1 MAHIL
6 VNGISAKSGGGRSIL
21 TNFLTILK
29 ARGSLHNFTVIVPD
43 DVSYGGHAGPSVQL
57 LPIPWL
63 SKTALLPVVNTLVLP
78 KLVQRGGY
86 DLVLNLAD
94 IPIPTETRQV
104 FLFDWSYAAFP
115 ESIAWQ
121 RARCA
126 DNLKRRLKMH
136 FFRRYL
142 RYVDVMIAQ
151 GPAIRDRL
159 QRLYGM
165 SQLHVIPNAVALD
178 NLSAGDPHDFALGDG
193 FKLLCLSQYYSHKN
207 LEVLIDVAEL
217 IRERSIDLKI
227 VLTIAAS
234 QGPGARRLIKA
245 IADRN
250 LGGIIVNVG
259 PVPMPRAPS
268 LYQQTD
274 ALLLPTLLESFSG
287 TYVEAMFH
295 GKPIFTSDY
304 EFANDVCHDA
314 AFYFDPL
321 NAYDI
326 LRVVSQAIETP
337 ELIAFKIAAGRKR
350 LAAMP
355 DWNQA
360 FGAYMALIDSVL
372 EDKK

>member
-1 MAHIL
+1 VAHIL

-21 TNFLTILK
+21 TNFLTMLNSK
-29 ARGSLHNFTVIVPD
+29 GSSHDFTVIVPD
-43 DVSYGGHAGPSVQL
+43 DASYGEHAGPRVRL
-57 LPIPWL
+57 LPMAWL
-63 SKTALLPVVNTLVLP
+63 SKTALLPAVNALVLP
-78 KLVQRGGY
+78 RLVRRGGY

-104 FLFDWSYAAFP
+104 FLFDWSYAAYP

-121 RARCA
+121 RAGWA
-126 DNLKRRLKMH
+126 DSLKRQAKLY

-142 RYVDVMIAQ
+142 RFVDVMIAQ

-165 SQLHVIPNAVALD
+165 SQLRVIPNAVALD
-178 NLSAGDPHDFALGDG
+178 NLSAGESRDFALGAG

-217 IRERSIDLKI
+217 IRARSIDLKI
-227 VLTIAAS
+227 VLTIEAA
-234 QGPGARRLIKA
+234 QGPGARRLIEA

-259 PVPMPRAPS
+259 PVPMRRVPS

-304 EFANDVCHDA
+304 EFAVDVCQDS

-321 NAYDI
+321 NAHDI
-326 LRVVSQAIETP
+326 LRVILRAIENT
-337 ELIAFKIAAGRKR
+337 EAIAYKIAAGRTR
-350 LAAMP
+350 LDVML
-355 DWNQA
+355 DWTQA
-360 FGAYMALIDSVL
+360 FDAYMALIDSAL
-372 EDKK
+372 EK

>member
-21 TNFLTILK
+21 TNFLTMLNLK
-29 ARGSLHNFTVIVPD
+29 GSSHDFTVIVPD
-43 DVSYGGHAGPSVQL
+43 HASYGAYAGPRVRL
-57 LPIPWL
+57 LPMPWF
-63 SKTALLPVVNTLVLP
+63 SKTALLPAVNALVLP
-78 KLVQRGGY
+78 NLVRRDGY

-104 FLFDWSYAAFP
+104 FLFDWSYAAYP
-115 ESIAWQ
+115 DSIAWQ
-121 RARCA
+121 RAGWA
-126 DNLKRRLKMH
+126 DSLKRQVKLH

-142 RYVDVMIAQ
+142 RFVDVMIAQ
-151 GPAIRDRL
+151 GPAIRNRL

-165 SQLHVIPNAVALD
+165 SHLRIIPNAVALD
-178 NLSAGDPHDFALGDG
+178 NLSAGEYYDFALGAG
-193 FKLLCLSQYYSHKN
+193 VKLLCLSQYYSHKN

-227 VLTIAAS
+227 VLTIESA
-234 QGPGARRLIKA
+234 QGPGARRLIEA

-250 LGGIIVNVG
+250 LDDIIVNVG
-259 PVPMPRAPS
+259 PVPMRRVPS

-304 EFANDVCHDA
+304 EFAVDVCQDA

-321 NAYDI
+321 NAHDI
-326 LRVVSQAIETP
+326 LRVILRAIENP
-337 ELIAFKIAAGRKR
+337 EAIAYKTAAGRTR
-350 LAAMP
+350 LDVML
-355 DWNQA
+355 DWTQA
-360 FGAYMALIDSVL
+360 FDAYIALIDSAL
-372 EDKK
+372 EK

>member
-1 MAHIL
+1 MARIL

-21 TNFLTILK
+21 TNFLTMLN

-43 DVSYGGHAGPSVQL
+43 DVSYGGYAGPGVQL
-57 LPIPWL
+57 LPMPRL
-63 SKTALLPVVNTLVLP
+63 SKTALLPAVNALVLP
-78 KLVQRGGY
+78 GLVHRGGF
-86 DLVLNLAD
+86 DLVLNLSD
-94 IPIPTETRQV
+94 IPIPTETRQL

-121 RARCA
+121 RAGFA
-126 DNLKRRLKMH
+126 DNLKRRSKLH

-142 RYVDVMIAQ
+142 RYVDVIIAQ

-159 QRLYGM
+159 QRLYGV

-178 NLSAGDPHDFALGDG
+178 NLSAGEFHDFALGAG

-217 IRERSIDLKI
+217 IRARSIDLKI
-227 VLTIAAS
+227 VLTIEAV
-234 QGPGARRLIKA
+234 QGPGARRLIEA

-259 PVPMPRAPS
+259 SVPMPRVPS
-268 LYQQTD
+268 LYRQTD

-304 EFANDVCHDA
+304 EFAVDVCQDA

-321 NAYDI
+321 NAHDI
-326 LRVVSQAIETP
+326 LRVISQAIENP
-337 ELIAFKIAAGRKR
+337 DVIAFKIAAGRKR
-350 LAAMP
+350 LAAMS
-355 DWNQA
+355 DWNEA
-360 FGAYMALIDSVL
+360 FDAYMALIDCML
-372 EDKK
+372 DE

>member
-21 TNFLTILK
+21 TNFLTMLNSK
-29 ARGSLHNFTVIVPD
+29 GSSHDFTVIVPD
-43 DVSYGGHAGPSVQL
+43 DASYGGQAWPRVRL
-57 LPIPWL
+57 LPMPWL
-63 SKTALLPVVNTLVLP
+63 SKTALLPAVNALVLP
-78 KLVQRGGY
+78 SLVRRGGY

-94 IPIPTETRQV
+94 IPIPTEIRQV
-104 FLFDWSYAAFP
+104 FLFDWSYAAYP

-121 RARCA
+121 RAGWA
-126 DNLKRRLKMH
+126 DSLKRQAKLH
-136 FFRRYL
+136 LFRRYL
-142 RYVDVMIAQ
+142 SFVDVMIAQ

-159 QRLYGM
+159 QRLYGL
-165 SQLHVIPNAVALD
+165 SQLRVIPNAVALD
-178 NLSAGDPHDFALGDG
+178 NLSAGESHDFALGAG

-227 VLTIAAS
+227 ILTVEAA
-234 QGPGARRLIKA
+234 QGPGARRLIEA

-250 LGGIIVNVG
+250 LGDIIVNVG
-259 PVPMPRAPS
+259 PVPMRRVPS
-268 LYQQTD
+268 LYQQAD

-304 EFANDVCHDA
+304 EFAVDVCQDA

-321 NAYDI
+321 NAQDI
-326 LRVVSQAIETP
+326 LRVILQAIESS
-337 ELIAFKIAAGRKR
+337 EAIERKIAVGRNR
-350 LAAMP
+350 LDVML
-355 DWNQA
+355 DWSQA
-360 FGAYMALIDSVL
+360 FDEYMALIDGAL
-372 EDKK
+372 KE

>member
-21 TNFLTILK
+21 TNFLKVLNS
-29 ARGSLHNFTVIVPD
+29 RGSSHDFTVIVPD
-43 DVSYGGHAGPSVQL
+43 DVSYAEQASPRVKL
-57 LPIPWL
+57 LPMPWL
-63 SKTALLPVVNTLVLP
+63 SKTILLPAVNALVLP
-78 KLVQRGGY
+78 RLVRGGSY

-104 FLFDWSYAAFP
+104 FLFDWSYAAYP

-121 RARCA
+121 RVGCL
-126 DNLKRRLKMH
+126 DNLKRQSKLH

-142 RYVDVMIAQ
+142 SFVDVIITQ

-165 SQLHVIPNAVALD
+165 SQLRVIPNAVALD
-178 NLSAGDPHDFALGDG
+178 NLSAGESRDFALGAG

-207 LEVLIDVAEL
+207 LEILIDVAEL
-217 IRERSIDLKI
+217 IREKSANLKI
-227 VLTIAAS
+227 VLTIEAT
-234 QGPGARRLIKA
+234 QGLGARRLIKA

-250 LGGIIVNVG
+250 LGGIIINVG
-259 PVPMPRAPS
+259 QVPMRHVPS

-287 TYVEAMFH
+287 TYVEAMYH
-295 GKPIFTSDY
+295 GKPIFTSGYD
-304 EFANDVCHDA
+304 FAVDVCQNT

-321 NAYDI
+321 SAHDI
-326 LRVVSQAIETP
+326 LRVILQAIESP
-337 ELIAFKIAAGRKR
+337 EAITYKIATARQR
-350 LAAMP
+350 LDAMP
-355 DWNQA
+355 DWAQA
-360 FGAYMALIDSVL
+360 FDAYMSLIDSIL
-372 EDKK
+372 EK

>member
-1 MAHIL
+1 VAHIL
-6 VNGISAKSGGGRSIL
+6 INGISAKSSGGQSIL
-21 TNFLTILK
+21 TNFLTMLNS
-29 ARGSLHNFTVIVPD
+29 RGSAHDFTVIVPNNA
-43 DVSYGGHAGPSVQL
+43 SYEEHVGPRVRL
-57 LPIPWL
+57 LPMPRL
-63 SKTALLPVVNTLVLP
+63 SKTVLLPAVNALVLP
-78 KLVQRGGY
+78 RLIRYGGY

-104 FLFDWSYAAFP
+104 FLFDWSYAAYP

-121 RARCA
+121 RAGCA
-126 DNLKRRLKMH
+126 DSIKRRSKLH
-136 FFRRYL
+136 LFRRYL
-142 RYVDVMIAQ
+142 HFVDIMIAQ

-165 SQLHVIPNAVALD
+165 TQLRVIPNAVALD
-178 NLSAGDPHDFALGDG
+178 NLSAGESHDFALGAG

-227 VLTIAAS
+227 ILTIEAA
-234 QGPGARRLIKA
+234 QGPGASCLIEA

-250 LGGIIVNVG
+250 LGSIIVNVG
-259 PVPMPRAPS
+259 PVPMRHVPS

-295 GKPIFTSDY
+295 GKPIFTSGY
-304 EFANDVCHDA
+304 EFAVDVCQDA

-321 NAYDI
+321 NAHDI
-326 LRVVSQAIETP
+326 LRVILQAIENP
-337 ELIAFKIAAGRKR
+337 EATAHKIATGRKR
-350 LAAMP
+350 LDILP
-355 DWNQA
+355 DWAQA
-360 FGAYMALIDSVL
+360 FDAYIALIDSTL
-372 EDKK
+372 KN